1 MSQSYYLWTSYKG
14 ITNMMNV
21 ATGTYSVNNVKTWN
35 DLLFRGEGDGNQN
48 YYMGRIGNIDY
59 IGTHGGIQIFS
70 EDYNAE
76 SLGNPEGIFYLNFAS
91 FRNTA
96 NNFDDTN
103 TQNLGHG
110 DADRK
115 GRSSMDSFHDKTGLT
130 DEEIANFYGNFAVSR
145 GFNRAYRIKTST
157 AVNNVEQGVEGAKQ
171 ARVSINNDGNYV
183 DVADGEFKIR
193 FSNNT
198 ENPFEGIG
206 ILFGFATWPLK
217 EDILLPKTPNKFN
230 TTYALKCFFDEDVT
244 DLQTSHITAT
254 NCSIISIYKKSA
266 KEQWVIFTIDSPT
279 GSNFYTE
286 YSIIVNKD
294 NVTAVNDTNKKNRSQ
309 SISYNCLSNDGS
321 VIWAHT
327 TTHLAYSTDLGDTWT
342 NTTLNRNAGNIR
354 YFGNFFFSID
364 FSSPD
369 TYISYDGINWET
381 EITGAVGYTGIR
393 SLEKN
398 TCLAA
403 IVYDIAKG
411 KDGSGNDLILAVG
424 TNINNSTWRS
434 FNSNSDPAPYSIAY
448 SRDGGINWYAN
459 GKPSSYRIRQHGHA
473 GLGNFP
479 YKNGPY
485 VNDDYKNISIGYS
498 IAYGNG
504 IWVFGGQNNNN
515 NADNLLYSN
524 DGYSF
529 FPASYN
535 GGTNYAGIRA
545 LTFCK
550 DTFVFGTGSGEIG
563 YSTDGENWTIIST
576 KPFDKVSNLTSD
588 NSGVIVATGWGD
600 SGNKFISYSTDFG
613 KTWNDPSTTFNFN
626 QTNSNYPPVIWNGS
640 KFFVVGQSTDG
651 VNRLMYSSDG
661 DSWTVK
667 SLQNF
672 GGIMSNYFPEESNE
686 SKVSG
691 IAKTTV
697 ASVLNVDVSLNY
709 YPTELIPT
717 EWWDNLST
725 QESDTSGREKEYDT
739 RRNFLFENIF
749 EGNPTLTNFDIST
762 NNLQMTKNTVK
773 DTIRV
778 YKLNN
783 NQSVDINLNTN
794 TDINED
800 KGFYVQL
807 KNTNDKIAFTN
818 AANDISFNLV
828 RTGTDSDGNATYDI
842 VKTGG
847 DVNLVVDF

>member
-1 MSQSYYLWTSYKG
+1 M
-14 ITNMMNV
+14 
-21 ATGTYSVNNVKTWN
+21 
-35 DLLFRGEGDGNQN
+35 
-48 YYMGRIGNIDY
+48 
-59 IGTHGGIQIFS
+59 
-70 EDYNAE
+70 
-76 SLGNPEGIFYLNFAS
+76 
-91 FRNTA
+91 
-96 NNFDDTN
+96 
-103 TQNLGHG
+103 
-110 DADRK
+110 
-115 GRSSMDSFHDKTGLT
+115 
-130 DEEIANFYGNFAVSR
+130 
-145 GFNRAYRIKTST
+145 
-157 AVNNVEQGVEGAKQ
+157 
-171 ARVSINNDGNYV
+171 
-183 DVADGEFKIR
+183 
-193 FSNNT
+193 
-198 ENPFEGIG
+198 
-206 ILFGFATWPLK
+206 
-217 EDILLPKTPNKFN
+217 
-230 TTYALKCFFDEDVT
+230 
-244 DLQTSHITAT
+244 
-254 NCSIISIYKKSA
+254 
-266 KEQWVIFTIDSPT
+266 
-279 GSNFYTE
+279 
-286 YSIIVNKD
+286 
-294 NVTAVNDTNKKNRSQ
+294 
-309 SISYNCLSNDGS
+309 
-321 VIWAHT
+321 
-327 TTHLAYSTDLGDTWT
+327 
-342 NTTLNRNAGNIR
+342 
-354 YFGNFFFSID
+354 
-364 FSSPD
+364 
-369 TYISYDGINWET
+369 
-381 EITGAVGYTGIR
+381 
-393 SLEKN
+393 
-398 TCLAA
+398 
-403 IVYDIAKG
+403 
-411 KDGSGNDLILAVG
+411 
-424 TNINNSTWRS
+424 
-434 FNSNSDPAPYSIAY
+434 
-448 SRDGGINWYAN
+448 
-459 GKPSSYRIRQHGHA
+459 
-473 GLGNFP
+473 
-479 YKNGPY
+479 
-485 VNDDYKNISIGYS
+485 
-498 IAYGNG
+498 
-504 IWVFGGQNNNN
+504 
-515 NADNLLYSN
+515 YSN